1 MSNRRG
7 LLHVAGALTV
17 LGLLTACAASAAE
30 DGTSPSA
37 SSAPALTSE
46 PTHRVPLTGS
56 DLVAIVDLDWVL
68 SEATI
73 DGEAMV
79 LPESPLTAGF
89 AETANGMQVLGNAC
103 NGFGGIVNGWPDS
116 IAITDMVSTLMLCAD
131 EDLNAADSWFP
142 AAVQRVTGVSRDG
155 DQLIMW
161 GDGFELI
168 FDPAA

>member
-1 MSNRRG
+1 MLDANVIARRQLFSSLNR
-7 LLHVAGALTV
+7 
-17 LGLLTACAASAAE
+17 
-30 DGTSPSA
+30 
-37 SSAPALTSE
+37 
-46 PTHRVPLTGS
+46 
-56 DLVAIVDLDWVL
+56 
-68 SEATI
+68 
-73 DGEAMV
+73 
-79 LPESPLTAGF
+79 
-89 AETANGMQVLGNAC
+89 QVTQPC

-142 AAVQRVTGVSRDG
+142 AAVQRVTALSRDG